1 MSAGGSSGVSLTFLA
16 RARDG
21 MMLCASLDRRGG
33 GPYTQQVNDILMD
46 IRRKGS
52 HNLSAKCTVATGG
65 NMSFH
70 YVIDEGV
77 CFLTL
82 SQSSFNKRL
91 VFGFLEELR
100 CSFKAFVETES
111 GAGKTYA
118 NMIASVSHPYAFIK
132 FDQTIQRKRREYSN
146 PGTSENMRRLKE
158 ELTDITNIMSSN
170 IDDILRRGE
179 SLEDLGQRS
188 QTLKNSSK
196 VFAKQAQWMR
206 VCKEIQQYALVGVV
220 VFVIL
225 FVVWWKFF

>member
-1 MSAGGSSGVSLTFLA
+1 MSAGGNSGVSLTFLA
-16 RARDG
+16 RAQDG

-33 GPYTQQVNDILMD
+33 GPYTQQVNDILLD

-52 HNLSAKCTVATGG
+52 HHVSAKCTVATGG

-82 SQSSFNKRL
+82 SQSSFSKRL
-91 VFGFLEELR
+91 VYGFLEELR

-111 GAGKTYA
+111 GPGQTYA
-118 NMIASVSHPYAFIK
+118 NVIAAASHPYAFIK

-146 PGTSENMRRLKE
+146 PGSSDNMRRLKE

-170 IDDILRRGE
+170 IDDILKRGE
-179 SLEDLGQRS
+179 NLDDLGQRS
-188 QTLKNSSK
+188 RTLKNSSK
-196 VFAKQAQWMR
+196 VFAKQARWMR
-206 VCKEIQQYALVGVV
+206 VCKEMQQYALVGAVLLV
-220 VFVIL
+220 IMFVL
-225 FVVWWKFF
+225 WWKLF